1 MITRHYFHM
10 MLIFLVASLAVC
22 RVQASMAIYQDLQFI
37 SEDTAST
44 ETFSID
50 ATGSYRAT
58 LADFAFPDPFS
69 VLALGIPQGDPKT
82 GIIDHGILFG
92 TGSFTFNIADTTKP
106 LNVHTVANP
115 DVTGSGSGL
124 YGLQILSVPLPSTLW
139 LFLSALTGIIAVA
152 RRDTRSD
159 TV

>member
-1 MITRHYFHM
+1 MIPRHYFHT

-22 RVQASMAIYQDLQFI
+22 RVQASMVIYQDLQFV

-44 ETFSID
+44 ESFSVD
-50 ATGSYRAT
+50 ATGSYKAT

-69 VLALGIPQGDPKT
+69 VLALGITQGDPKT
-82 GIIDHGILFG
+82 GIIEHGIVFG
-92 TGSFTFNIADTTKP
+92 TGSFTFNITDTTKP
-106 LNVHTVANP
+106 LNVHVVANP
-115 DVTGSGSGL
+115 DATESGSGL

-139 LFLSALTGIIAVA
+139 LFLSALTGIVAVA